1 MKLSTARVFVRN
13 LAEAQHF
20 YSSVLSLPQQAGGV
34 EYGFCVFA
42 PGSTQ
47 LVVEPV
53 EPEAPQEDQV
63 LVGRFTGLSFSV
75 VSVQDKYDELR
86 AQGVHFTGA
95 PEVQSW
101 GGVLATFRDPAGNE
115 LQLVQTPSAA

>member
-1 MKLSTARVFVRN
+1 LNLSAARVFVRN

-20 YSSVLSLPQQAGGV
+20 YGSVLSLPQQAGGV

-42 PGSTQ
+42 SGSAQ

-53 EPEAPQEDQV
+53 EPDAPEEDQV

-75 VSVQDKYDELR
+75 ASVQDKYDELR
-86 AQGVHFTGA
+86 AKGVHFTDA
-95 PEVQSW
+95 PELQSW

-115 LQLVQTPSAA
+115 LQLVQAPSAA